1 MTTLP
6 LSDLRIQASAAEW
19 DAAREA
25 ARFELIFGR
34 AASSAE
40 LERFRRCRAGLS
52 LRLPRRLKRPV
63 PRIAR
68 W

>member
-6 LSDLRIQASAAEW
+6 SLGHSWFPRADW
-19 DAAREA
+19 NAAREA

-34 AASSAE
+34 TASAAE
-40 LERFRRCRAGLS
+40 LERFRRCQAGLW
-52 LRLPRRLKRPV
+52 LRLPRQTKRRPL
-63 PRIAR
+63 PRIIR